1 MNTDELRDSIWDYIF
16 ECKSTK
22 TVDELAVLA
31 NCDAAAIHA
40 AVNHEWFT
48 VSQDQV
54 AIAYAVPDPQIARN
68 R

>member
-22 TVDELAVLA
+22 SVDELAVLA
-31 NCDAAAIHA
+31 NCDAAAIRT

-54 AIAYAVPDPQIARN
+54 AIAYAVPGPQIARN
-68 R
+68 K

>member
-22 TVDELAVLA
+22 SVDELASLA
-31 NCDAAAIHA
+31 NCDAAAIRT

-54 AIAYAVPDPQIARN
+54 AIAYAVPSHQIARTK
-68 R
+68 